1 MNTKDLKYFCTVYE
15 TQSLNTAAKKLYI
28 SPQGLGKTIKK
39 LEEEMGVELF
49 LRTSSGLTPTESGRV
64 FYERALELLGRYQ
77 TIVREVKDADVERK
91 QFRMGF
97 ATGVLRAIPLKTM
110 AQFMDSYPAV
120 ASKWYELENQEVLSG
135 VKETK
140 LEYGFVIGNPRDAAL
155 NVTLI
160 RQQPIVVFVYEGHP
174 LYSRPSLSLG
184 DLLTEPILTMNEKYH
199 IYEKVLKRWQD
210 AGVTPDIR
218 AKAMEGDTL
227 VRLASQK
234 IGLGI
239 SPMFY
244 DTLPDNIRAVPCSDA
259 GTWDIYGIY
268 RKDTAEREL
277 LEQVNEYFAVNLK
290 L

>member
-1 MNTKDLKYFCTVYE
+1 MNTKDLKYFCAVYE

-39 LEEEMGVELF
+39 LEDEMGVELF
-49 LRTSSGLTPTESGRV
+49 LRTSSGLIPTEGGRV

-77 TIVREVKDADVERK
+77 TIVREVQDAEAERK

-97 ATGVLRAIPLKTM
+97 ATGVLRAIPLPIM
-110 AQFMDSYPAV
+110 AQFMDSYPAI
-120 ASKWYELENQEVLSG
+120 ASKWYELENQEILSG
-135 VKETK
+135 VRETQ
-140 LEYGFVIGNPRDAAL
+140 LEYGFVIGNPHDSSL

-174 LYSRPSLSLG
+174 FYSRSSLSLG
-184 DLLTEPILTMNEKYH
+184 DLLAEPLLTMNEKYH
-199 IYEKVLKRWQD
+199 IYNKVLKRWQD
-210 AGVTPDIR
+210 AGMTPDIR

-227 VRLASQK
+227 VRLAAQK

-239 SPMFY
+239 SPMFH
-244 DTLPDNIRAVPCSDA
+244 DALPDNIRAVPCPDA

-268 RKDTAEREL
+268 RKDTPEREL
-277 LEQVNEYFAVNLK
+277 LGQVNEYFAVNLK